1 MEQKMLEEDNDEDK
15 NDANKGDSESHHSL
29 EINFKEEVIILFQS

>member
-15 NDANKGDSESHHSL
+15 NDTNISDSESHHSL